1 MSKKIFIE
9 GTTNTELSI
18 TTTNNQNIEYFDF
31 SANESKSKKS
41 NIYLCTV
48 SRVEPSLQAA
58 FVDYGEEK
66 KAFLPFDEIHPSY
79 FKIPQ
84 ADKIVADPNDDT
96 GEIVDDEKTSKKN
109 FLEFY
114 RKYKI
119 QDVIKKDQVIL
130 IQIIKEER
138 GSKGA
143 AVSTF
148 ISLPGRY
155 CVLLPNNS
163 ATGGVSKK
171 INNPQ
176 DRRRLKTIHEKL
188 NLPDG
193 MSLII
198 RTNAIGS
205 SSEDINSDFNYLKKL
220 WTEIRTETLKS
231 KAPQLIYELDSPLIK
246 IIRDIYNDS
255 FSEILVSDI
264 RTYKEFKKIEK
275 NFTNSKKSL
284 VKHYKGKGALLESHG
299 IKSPIKG
306 LSNTNVYMK
315 SGSYL
320 VINPT
325 EALTSFDINSGKST
339 SEKNIEITALNTNLE
354 ACDEIYNQ
362 VILRNIAGL
371 IVIDFID
378 MTSNANNFK
387 VEKKMK
393 QLFQNDKSRVQLNK
407 ITQFGLMEISRQRIG
422 HSIYE
427 IFFDKCECCNGDGL
441 VKSKNIIFQEIDSNI
456 KNILTIEDIKV
467 IELKIDKEF
476 YNKNGKELLKRIKNI
491 PTNKIE
497 IKYNF
502 EEKLID
508 MYQFDADL
516 IEKIAI
522 NLKKEQIINIK
533 KIKIDESSSEDTSVD
548 TSGDTSGDTSVDTS
562 GDEKKYIRK
571 IKKKKIIENKKNL
584 KTKKIMK
591 SRDDI
596 PESEKTF
603 RRKIKKKIVIE
614 DTNTDTNTN

>member
-18 TTTNNQNIEYFDF
+18 TATNDQKIEYFDF
-31 SANESKSKKS
+31 SVEESKSKKS

-58 FVDYGEEK
+58 FVDYGEDK

-84 ADKIVADPNDDT
+84 SDKVTDEAGEVKDDNF
-96 GEIVDDEKTSKKN
+96 DQEKNNKKN
-109 FLEFY
+109 FLDFY

-171 INNPQ
+171 ISSPQ
-176 DRRRLKTIHEKL
+176 DRKRLKTIHEKL
-188 NLPDG
+188 NLPEG

-198 RTNAIGS
+198 RTNATDS
-205 SSEDINSDFNYLKKL
+205 DAEDINSDFNYLKKL
-220 WTEIRTETLKS
+220 WTDIRTETLKS
-231 KAPQLIYELDSPLIK
+231 KAPKLIYEIDSPLIK
-246 IIRDIYNDS
+246 IIRDVYNDS
-255 FSEILVSDI
+255 YDEIVVSSP

-275 NFTNSKKSL
+275 DFTNSKKSL
-284 VKHYKGKGALLESHG
+284 IKQFKGEGALLESYG
-299 IKSPIKG
+299 IKNPIAG

-362 VILRNIAGL
+362 VVLRNIAGL

-387 VEKKMK
+387 VEKKMR
-393 QLFQNDKSRVQLNK
+393 QLFQNDKSRVQMNK
-407 ITQFGLMEISRQRIG
+407 ISQFGLMEISRQRVG

-427 IFFDKCECCNGDGL
+427 IFFNTCECCDGNGFI
-441 VKSKNIIFQEIDSNI
+441 KSKNIIFQEITSTI
-456 KNILTIEDIKV
+456 KNIIADEKIEEID
-467 IELKIDKEF
+467 LKIDKDF
-476 YNKNGKELLKRIKNI
+476 YKDNKDELLERIKI
-491 PTNKIE
+491 FLP
-497 IKYNF
+497 
-502 EEKLID
+502 
-508 MYQFDADL
+508 
-516 IEKIAI
+516 
-522 NLKKEQIINIK
+522 K
-533 KIKIDESSSEDTSVD
+533 KIKINYFCEEKINKYFEFNNNLLEKIAHNLKNTQIKLSEKQVKLSNKEIKKSEESEESNIKDTKSD
-548 TSGDTSGDTSVDTS
+548 NKRYT
-562 GDEKKYIRK
+562 RK
-571 IKKKKIIENKKNL
+571 IKKKTSDVTE
-584 KTKKIMK
+584 KKIK
-591 SRDDI
+591 KRKQEIKNNEI
-596 PESEKTF
+596 PESEKTY
-603 RRKIKKKIVIE
+603 RRKIKKKTLVE
-614 DTNTDTNTN
+614 KDNTDNNTN

>member
-18 TTTNNQNIEYFDF
+18 TATNDQKIEYFDF
-31 SANESKSKKS
+31 SVEESKSKKS

-58 FVDYGEEK
+58 FVDYGEDK

-84 ADKIVADPNDDT
+84 SDKVTDEAGEVKDDNF
-96 GEIVDDEKTSKKN
+96 DQEKNNKKN
-109 FLEFY
+109 FLDFY

-176 DRRRLKTIHEKL
+176 DRKRLKTIHEKL
-188 NLPDG
+188 NLPEG

-198 RTNAIGS
+198 RTNATDS
-205 SSEDINSDFNYLKKL
+205 DAEDINSDFNYLKKL
-220 WTEIRTETLKS
+220 WTDIRTETLKS
-231 KAPQLIYELDSPLIK
+231 KAPKLIYEIDSPLIK
-246 IIRDIYNDS
+246 IIRDVYNDS
-255 FSEILVSDI
+255 YDEIVVSSP

-275 NFTNSKKSL
+275 DFTNSKKSL
-284 VKHYKGKGALLESHG
+284 IKQFKGEGALLESYG
-299 IKSPIKG
+299 IKNPIAG

-362 VILRNIAGL
+362 VVLRNIAGL

-387 VEKKMK
+387 VEKKMR
-393 QLFQNDKSRVQLNK
+393 QLFQNDKSRVQMNK
-407 ITQFGLMEISRQRIG
+407 ISQFGLMEISRQRVG

-427 IFFDKCECCNGDGL
+427 IFFNTCECCDGNGFI
-441 VKSKNIIFQEIDSNI
+441 KSKNIIFQEITSTI
-456 KNILTIEDIKV
+456 KNIIAV
-467 IELKIDKEF
+467 
-476 YNKNGKELLKRIKNI
+476 
-491 PTNKIE
+491 
-497 IKYNF
+497 
-502 EEKLID
+502 
-508 MYQFDADL
+508 
-516 IEKIAI
+516 EKI
-522 NLKKEQIINIK
+522 
-533 KIKIDESSSEDTSVD
+533 
-548 TSGDTSGDTSVDTS
+548 
-562 GDEKKYIRK
+562 
-571 IKKKKIIENKKNL
+571 
-584 KTKKIMK
+584 
-591 SRDDI
+591 
-596 PESEKTF
+596 
-603 RRKIKKKIVIE
+603 
-614 DTNTDTNTN
+614 

>member
-18 TTTNNQNIEYFDF
+18 TATNDQKIEYFDF
-31 SANESKSKKS
+31 SVEESKSKKS

-58 FVDYGEEK
+58 FVDYGEDK

-84 ADKIVADPNDDT
+84 SDKVTDEAGEANDDN
-96 GEIVDDEKTSKKN
+96 VDQEKNNKKN
-109 FLEFY
+109 FLDFY

-171 INNPQ
+171 ISSPQ
-176 DRRRLKTIHEKL
+176 DRKRLKSIHEKL
-188 NLPDG
+188 NLPEG

-198 RTNAIGS
+198 RTNATDS
-205 SSEDINSDFNYLKKL
+205 DAEDINSDFDYLKKL

-231 KAPQLIYELDSPLIK
+231 KAPKLIYEIDSPLIK

-255 FSEILVSDI
+255 YDEIVVSSPQ
-264 RTYKEFKKIEK
+264 TYKEFKKIEK
-275 NFTNSKKSL
+275 DFTNSKKSL
-284 VKHYKGKGALLESHG
+284 IKQFKGEGALLESNG
-299 IKSPIKG
+299 IKNPIVG

-362 VILRNIAGL
+362 VVLRNIAGL

-387 VEKKMK
+387 VEKKMR
-393 QLFQNDKSRVQLNK
+393 QLFQNDKSRVQMNK
-407 ITQFGLMEISRQRIG
+407 ISQFGLMEISRQRVG

-427 IFFDKCECCNGDGL
+427 IFFNTCECCDGNGFI
-441 VKSKNIIFQEIDSNI
+441 KSKNIIFQEITSTI
-456 KNILTIEDIKV
+456 KNIIAVEKIEEID
-467 IELKIDKEF
+467 LKIDKDF
-476 YNKNGKELLKRIKNI
+476 YKDNKDELLERIKI
-491 PTNKIE
+491 FLP
-497 IKYNF
+497 
-502 EEKLID
+502 
-508 MYQFDADL
+508 
-516 IEKIAI
+516 
-522 NLKKEQIINIK
+522 K
-533 KIKIDESSSEDTSVD
+533 KIKINYFCEEKINKYFEFNNNLLEKIAHNLKNKQIKLSEEQVKRSNKEIKKSEESEESNIKDTKSD
-548 TSGDTSGDTSVDTS
+548 N
-562 GDEKKYIRK
+562 KKYSRK
-571 IKKKKIIENKKNL
+571 IKKKTSDISE
-584 KTKKIMK
+584 KKIEK
-591 SRDDI
+591 RKQEIKNNEI
-596 PESEKTF
+596 PESEKTY
-603 RRKIKKKIVIE
+603 RRKIKKKTLVE
-614 DTNTDTNTN
+614 KDNTDNSTN

>member
-9 GTTNTELSI
+9 GTTSTELSI
-18 TTTNNQNIEYFDF
+18 TASNDQKIEYFDF
-31 SANESKSKKS
+31 SVEESKSKKS

-58 FVDYGEEK
+58 FVDYGEDR

-84 ADKIVADPNDDT
+84 SDKITEEVNATNDDNLNQ
-96 GEIVDDEKTSKKN
+96 EKNNKKN
-109 FLEFY
+109 FLDFY

-176 DRRRLKTIHEKL
+176 DRKRLKTIHEKL
-188 NLPDG
+188 NLPEG

-198 RTNAIGS
+198 RTNATDS
-205 SSEDINSDFNYLKKL
+205 NAEDITNDFVYLKKL
-220 WTEIRTETLKS
+220 WTDIRTETLKS
-231 KAPQLIYELDSPLIK
+231 KAPKLIYEIDSPLIK
-246 IIRDIYNDS
+246 IIRDIYNES
-255 FSEILVSDI
+255 YEEIIVSDPK
-264 RTYKEFKKIEK
+264 TYKEFKKIEK
-275 NFTNSKKSL
+275 DFTSSKKSL
-284 VKHYKGKGALLESHG
+284 IKQFKGKGALLESYG
-299 IKSPIKG
+299 IKNPIAG

-325 EALTSFDINSGKST
+325 EALTTFDINSGKST

-362 VILRNIAGL
+362 VVLRNIAGL

-387 VEKKMK
+387 VEKKMR

-407 ITQFGLMEISRQRIG
+407 ISQFGLMEISRQRVG

-427 IFFDKCECCNGDGL
+427 IFFNKCECCDGNGL
-441 VKSKNIIFQEIDSNI
+441 IKSKNIVFQEITSTI
-456 KNILTIEDIKV
+456 KNMIAIEK
-467 IELKIDKEF
+467 IEEINLKIDKNF
-476 YNKNGKELLKRIKNI
+476 YEENKDELLDRIKI
-491 PTNKIE
+491 FLP
-497 IKYNF
+497 
-502 EEKLID
+502 
-508 MYQFDADL
+508 
-516 IEKIAI
+516 
-522 NLKKEQIINIK
+522 K
-533 KIKIDESSSEDTSVD
+533 KIKINYFC
-548 TSGDTSGDTSVDTS
+548 
-562 GDEKKYIRK
+562 DEKINKYFEFDNNLLEKIAHNLKNKQIKLSEEQIKHKNKENEENEESDIKESKNDNKNYSRK
-571 IKKKKIIENKKNL
+571 IKKKTSNVSE
-584 KTKKIMK
+584 KKIRKKKREIK
-591 SRDDI
+591 SDEI
-596 PESEKTF
+596 PETEKTY
-603 RRKIKKKIVIE
+603 RRKIKKKIIVE
-614 DTNTDTNTN
+614 KDNTDNNAN